1 MMMAVVRP
9 YASLVRRDLLLAC
22 RTRAQ
27 TLNPLLFFALVIS
40 LFPLAAGPER
50 AQLAAMAPA
59 VIWVAALL
67 SALLSLEGMLRADF
81 EDGSLEQLLLSPHST
96 SGLVLSKA
104 LAHWLASGA
113 PVLILSP
120 LAAVLFDLPLS
131 ALPALIASLALGG
144 PCLSLVGGIGMA
156 LTVGLRGGMLLALLV
171 LPLYVPVLIFGAG
184 AVDAAAKALP
194 YAGQLAALGALLILS
209 LLLAPLATA
218 AALRISVS

>member
-1 MMMAVVRP
+1 MTDTLSP
-9 YASLVRRDLLLAC
+9 YVLLLRRDLLLAF

-27 TLNPLLFFALVIS
+27 TLNPLLFFVLVVS

-50 AQLAAMAPA
+50 AQLSAMAPA

-81 EDGSLEQLLLSPHST
+81 EDGSLEQLLLSAHST
-96 SGLVLSKA
+96 SALVLGKA

-113 PVLILSP
+113 PILVLSP
-120 LAAVLFDLPLS
+120 LTIMLFDLPLS
-131 ALPALIASLALGG
+131 ALPALLASLALGG

-156 LTVGLRGGMLLALLV
+156 LTIGLRGGMLLALLV

-184 AVDAAAKALP
+184 AVDAAAQGLP
-194 YAGQLAALGALLILS
+194 YAGQIATLGALLILS